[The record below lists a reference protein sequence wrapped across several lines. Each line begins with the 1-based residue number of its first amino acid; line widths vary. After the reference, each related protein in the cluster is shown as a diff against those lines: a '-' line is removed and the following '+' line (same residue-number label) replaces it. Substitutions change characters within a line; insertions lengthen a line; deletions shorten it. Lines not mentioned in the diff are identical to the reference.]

1 MNILRQWQEWIEIDL
16 ITYWVLIIYAQNY
29 WVCISSVNGL
39 HQRTLQLP
47 EMETRSIYHIFES
60 ILVLLFIVISSLLIF
75 LVEN

>member
-29 WVCISSVNGL
+29 WVCISSVSGL

-47 EMETRSIYHIFES
+47 EMETRSIYNIFEC
-60 ILVLLFIVISSLLIF
+60 ILFGTITY
-75 LVEN
+75 